1 MKRKNLHL
9 FIVILLIIFNI
20 LISGVSSQNSN
31 EKKKGVEKPKGSDS
45 KQNNTNSGSNNSN
58 NNKSSGKKKSNTNV
72 NNNKQN
78 NTKKKP
84 DNIIKK
90 SDKPKSGAASNSN
103 NNGSKNNSN
112 DQFMD
117 EYNKFEKQLLD
128 NEKVEEIY
136 EEGSNVE
143 INGGSK
149 IVENNN
155 EMKPNANDY
164 KEVDG
169 DDLEYNDED
178 LTSIWNENMKYFE
191 PSTMLTFEIPGNSEE
206 YLLEDIQELNTYF
219 RGLFYLNNELDDS
232 KVLFIISDPDGEIV
246 YKREATDGIFYFHTT
261 KLGVYTITIKNTK
274 WVEKKMVTVAIGL
287 GERPSLS
294 SDHLKDFSSYIE
306 QITLEAKI
314 LKNEIKYLSSKHIAH
329 IEKMEQITN
338 KAFLYCFLKL
348 FVLIVLSFFTIYYVK
363 NLVSNKR
370 VL

>member
-1 MKRKNLHL
+1 MKRKYFHL
-9 FIVILLIIFNI
+9 FIVILLILFNI

-31 EKKKGVEKPKGSDS
+31 ENKKGVEKQKGGDS
-45 KQNNTNSGSNNSN
+45 KKNNKNSASPN
-58 NNKSSGKKKSNTNV
+58 NNKGSGKKKSNDNV
-72 NNNKQN
+72 NNSKQN
-78 NTKKKP
+78 NAKKKP

-90 SDKPKSGAASNSN
+90 SDKTKSGAASNTINNGTKN
-103 NNGSKNNSN
+103 NN
-112 DQFMD
+112 QFMD

-128 NEKVEEIY
+128 NEKAEEIY
-136 EEGSNVE
+136 EETNNVE
-143 INGGSK
+143 ISDAQK
-149 IVENNN
+149 IIENNN

-164 KEVDG
+164 KEVDSG
-169 DDLEYNDED
+169 DLEYNDED

-191 PSTMLTFEIPGNSEE
+191 PSTMLTFEVSGNSEE
-206 YLLEDIQELNTYF
+206 FLYEDIQDLNTYF

-246 YKREATDGIFYFHTT
+246 YKREATEGIFYFHTT
-261 KLGVYTITIKNTK
+261 KLGVYTIIIKNTK
-274 WVEKKMVTVAIGL
+274 WMEKKVVTVAIGL

-294 SDHLKDFSSYIE
+294 SDHLKDFSSYID
-306 QITLEAKI
+306 QIIFEAKI